1 MATNRPL
8 SAPRSNSL
16 PRRRSSGGRDRIID
30 PVADV
35 RALRKEIAARYN
47 YDAAR
52 MAEDAYAVPIPAG
65 IRVIDVPAQ
74 KRRPSRRTRS

>member
-1 MATNRPL
+1 M
-8 SAPRSNSL
+8 

-35 RALRKEIAARYN
+35 RALRKAIAARYN

-74 KRRPSRRTRS
+74 KRRTPRRARR

>member
-8 SAPRSNSL
+8 SAPRNNSL
-16 PRRRSSGGRDRIID
+16 PHRPSSGGRDRIID

-35 RALRKEIAARYN
+35 RALRKAIAARYN

-74 KRRPSRRTRS
+74 QRRTPRRARR